1 MPIPGLEARE
11 ETQKLKLRLKFYV
24 SEPGGFFVVCF
35 VFLNYFLPVVLFVL
49 SL

>member
-24 SEPGGFFVVCF
+24 SEPGGF
-35 VFLNYFLPVVLFVL
+35 LNYFLPVVLFVL